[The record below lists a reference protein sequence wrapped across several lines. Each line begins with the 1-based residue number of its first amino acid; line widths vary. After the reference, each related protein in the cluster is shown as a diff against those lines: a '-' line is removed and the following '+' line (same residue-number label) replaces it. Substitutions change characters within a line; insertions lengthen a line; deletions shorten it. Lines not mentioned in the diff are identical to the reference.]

1 PEHVSYPHINVAG
14 CSRRLV
20 VPGLRHCCAE
30 PAPAPAWG
38 RNPASAPGDTAPDKP
53 SPPPSAPN
61 HVGRLALTHPRFL
74 DACLRRHDALCTK
87 WATIEQ
93 INPGS
98 DPAAGGIV
106 AVSSA
111 L

>member
-1 PEHVSYPHINVAG
+1 EPILRRALAHGRFRSRPERGGHAHPIAALHSAPPSAAPEHVSYPHINVAG

-20 VPGLRHCCAE
+20 VPGLRRCCAE

-61 HVGRLALTHPRFL
+61 HVGRL
-74 DACLRRHDALCTK
+74 
-87 WATIEQ
+87 
-93 INPGS
+93 
-98 DPAAGGIV
+98 
-106 AVSSA
+106 
-111 L
+111 